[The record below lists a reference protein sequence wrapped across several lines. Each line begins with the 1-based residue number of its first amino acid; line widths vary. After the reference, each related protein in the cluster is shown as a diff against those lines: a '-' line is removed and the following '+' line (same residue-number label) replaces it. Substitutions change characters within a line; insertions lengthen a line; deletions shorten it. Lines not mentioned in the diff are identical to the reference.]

1 MQKSL
6 DALGVFSE
14 LLASADTA
22 RKVTEAL
29 HRALQ
34 PFGVEACLVA
44 QLAPTTTPSPAPA
57 ILADLWPSAWSRHYF
72 SKGLVARDPCAAQ
85 CLRSSQLFS
94 WRSIAQ
100 KRLQREERAVM
111 ETAADFGLRD
121 GFCLPVHGATGE
133 IGVISLAGQSLE
145 HSRRGRFV
153 IEAAGYCSYQKLGRL
168 RQASVRPVLTKRQA
182 EVCDWVA
189 AGKSLPEIAEI
200 LGISRETVE
209 RHLKDSRAR
218 LGAANRVHTVVTAIR
233 RREILI

>member
-6 DALGVFSE
+6 NALGVFSE
-14 LLASADTA
+14 MLGTADTA
-22 RKVTEAL
+22 RTVTEAL
-29 HRALQ
+29 HWALR
-34 PFGVEACLVA
+34 PFGVEACLIA
-44 QLAPTTTPSPAPA
+44 QLAPTTTSSPA

-72 SKGLVARDPCAAQ
+72 SQGLVARDPCAAQ

-100 KRLQREERAVM
+100 KRLQREERDVM

-133 IGVISLAGQSLE
+133 TGVISLAGQSLE
-145 HSRRGRFV
+145 HSHRARFV
-153 IEAAGYCSYQKLGRL
+153 IEAAGYCSYQKLGRIQ
-168 RQASVRPVLTKRQA
+168 QASVRPVLTKRQA

-189 AGKSLPEIAEI
+189 AGKSSADIATI
-200 LGISRETVE
+200 LGISTETVE

-218 LGAANRVHTVVTAIR
+218 LGTANRVHTIVTAIR
-233 RREILI
+233 RRQIPM